1 MKSVKLFWTKI
12 ALIITM
18 ILCIS
23 FMPIIIKNIISG
35 NEYILYIND
44 NNRENIIKKAK
55 TDYGLVEIENQLKM
69 ATKIEYSVI
78 DGKKICKIEYENGSV
93 ENLSYNR
100 IVDINNFIKNE
111 GYGKSEIYILYLSLD
126 IIILATL
133 IFLYKK
139 INNEVKFIN
148 KFEEIDNEE

>member
-23 FMPIIIKNIISG
+23 FMPIIIKNIISS

-55 TDYGLVEIENQLKM
+55 TNYGLVEIENQLKM
-69 ATKIEYSVI
+69 ATKI
-78 DGKKICKIEYENGSV
+78 
-93 ENLSYNR
+93 
-100 IVDINNFIKNE
+100 
-111 GYGKSEIYILYLSLD
+111 
-126 IIILATL
+126 
-133 IFLYKK
+133 
-139 INNEVKFIN
+139 
-148 KFEEIDNEE
+148 

>member
-1 MKSVKLFWTKI
+1 MKMEVQKI
-12 ALIITM
+12 YL
-18 ILCIS
+18 
-23 FMPIIIKNIISG
+23 N
-35 NEYILYIND
+35 
-44 NNRENIIKKAK
+44 
-55 TDYGLVEIENQLKM
+55 
-69 ATKIEYSVI
+69 
-78 DGKKICKIEYENGSV
+78 
-93 ENLSYNR
+93 NR